1 MNAIARRRPLA
12 CLLLAA
18 ALLAG
23 CGGGDDGED
32 TSPTTGAPAATEPA
46 PASTAPPSTAAPR
59 DSTDPALAQ
68 KARSAVLQI
77 ADFPP
82 GWKEEPEAMLH
93 LETIWADLTRCLGVE
108 ATGPAL
114 GIATSQPF
122 LRDLA
127 TQTRSTVEYMPE
139 QSARALAAALSGPNF
154 TRCATEAFAADAKR
168 SAPEGA
174 TPSPVEVS
182 PLDFPNLAQQT
193 SATRINV
200 RMVFPD
206 GFEVPIFQ
214 DFLVFFDGGTVTR
227 MFFLNP
233 GRPFPPD
240 LERQLVDKVLARA

>member
-1 MNAIARRRPLA
+1 MNATLRRRLLA
-12 CLLLAA
+12 CLVMAA
-18 ALLAG
+18 AFLAG
-23 CGGGDDGED
+23 CGGDDDED
-32 TSPTTGAPAATEPA
+32 TSPTTGAPAAPEPA
-46 PASTAPPSTAAPR
+46 PASTAPPVTAAPR
-59 DSTDPALAQ
+59 ASSDPARAQ
-68 KARSAVLQI
+68 KAQSAVLQI

-93 LETIWADLTRCLGVE
+93 LETIWAELTRCLGVE

-154 TRCATEAFAADAKR
+154 TRCATDAFTADARR

-174 TPSPVEVS
+174 TPSPVEVTA
-182 PLDFPNLAQQT
+182 LDFANLAQQT

-206 GFEVPIFQ
+206 GCEVPIFQ
-214 DFLVFFDGGTVTR
+214 DFLVFLDGDTVTR

-233 GRPFPPD
+233 GRPFPAD